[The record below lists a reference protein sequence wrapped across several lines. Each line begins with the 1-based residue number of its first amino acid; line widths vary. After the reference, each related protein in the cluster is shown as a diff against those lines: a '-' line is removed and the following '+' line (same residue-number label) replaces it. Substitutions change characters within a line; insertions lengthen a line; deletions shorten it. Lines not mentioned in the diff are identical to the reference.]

1 MTQLL
6 DLKATCTITTLS
18 KTIIYELIRAGQF
31 PKPLRIPGTRRVA
44 WRASDVEEAIASWA
58 KESDK

>member
-18 KTIIYELIRAGQF
+18 KTVIYELIRAGKF
-31 PKPLRIPGTRRVA
+31 PRPIRIPHTRRVA
-44 WRASDVEEAIASWA
+44 WRTDDIEAAIASWA